1 MSPPYALPGGELER
15 AVLRTL
21 WEKGSASVREIH
33 ERVGVP
39 AGLVYTTVAKVLDR
53 LYAKGLVSRRR
64 VGLAFTYRP
73 RLDREVVE
81 RALPHRLVAAL
92 FEGEIHPAIVRLVE
106 EVESAD
112 PELLDAL
119 AREVAAR
126 RRIRRGP

>member
-1 MSPPYALPGGELER
+1 M
-15 AVLRTL
+15 RTL

-33 ERVGVP
+33 ERIGVP

-73 RLDREVVE
+73 RLHRDAVE
-81 RALPHRLVAAL
+81 RALTRRLVASLLEA
-92 FEGEIHPAIVRLVE
+92 EPRPAIARLVE
-106 EVESAD
+106 EVESVD

-126 RRIRRGP
+126 RRSRRGP